1 MNEPASILI
10 AVFCCLHCVPVN
22 FLTVKVSRFCD
33 CVDFPVK
40 VSRRDKTVHGESTC
54 PNSVAVHNRVFWSL
68 SAEAVVCNTLA
79 FAFEQF
85 RPVGGE
91 DKIVETVVFPVVWK
105 AVRLVLVGFEM
116 VRFPA
121 PDDFQLKH
129 LRILNLDLP
138 HKDSVLFSLIWF
150 NRD

>member
-1 MNEPASILI
+1 MEAFLYR
-10 AVFCCLHCVPVN
+10 LHCVSVD
-22 FLTVKVSRFCD
+22 FLTVDVDRFCD

-54 PNSVAVHNRVFWSL
+54 PNSVAVHNRVSWSL

-85 RPVGGE
+85 RPVG
-91 DKIVETVVFPVVWK
+91 
-105 AVRLVLVGFEM
+105 FEM

-121 PDDFQLKH
+121 PDDFQLKY
-129 LRILNLDLP
+129 LRIRNLDLP
-138 HKDSVLFSLIWF
+138 HKDSVLFSLI
-150 NRD
+150 